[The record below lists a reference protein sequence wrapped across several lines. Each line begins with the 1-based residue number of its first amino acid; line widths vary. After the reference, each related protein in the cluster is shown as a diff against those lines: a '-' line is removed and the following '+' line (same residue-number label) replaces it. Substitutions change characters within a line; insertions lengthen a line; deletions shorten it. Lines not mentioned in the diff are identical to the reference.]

1 VLAGADRVFVF
12 APQGLEWD
20 LGAALASLGD
30 RATLAGDYGEMAEGV
45 LREVAVG
52 DILVLMSNG
61 GFGGLRER
69 VIAALIARD

>member
-1 VLAGADRVFVF
+1 MAD
-12 APQGLEWD
+12 A
-20 LGAALASLGD
+20 
-30 RATLAGDYGEMAEGV
+30 V

-69 VIAALIARD
+69 VIAALTARR